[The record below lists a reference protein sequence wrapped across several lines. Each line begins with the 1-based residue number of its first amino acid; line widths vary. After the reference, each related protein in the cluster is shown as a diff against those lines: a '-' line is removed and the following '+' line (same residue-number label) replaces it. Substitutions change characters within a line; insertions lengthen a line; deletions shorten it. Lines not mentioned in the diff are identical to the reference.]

1 MELYEGAEGTAIA
14 GDRTFSR
21 RERPWQASS
30 HLSFANWKIK
40 DCADLGRI
48 GHSEPHCLSVVIFI
62 C

>member
-21 RERPWQASS
+21 RERPQQAAT

-40 DCADLGRI
+40 DSIDLGRI
-48 GHSEPHCLSVVIFI
+48 GHS
-62 C
+62 

>member
-21 RERPWQASS
+21 RERPQQAAT

-40 DCADLGRI
+40 DSIDLGCI
-48 GHSEPHCLSVVIFI
+48 GHSEPPRLRVVIFI